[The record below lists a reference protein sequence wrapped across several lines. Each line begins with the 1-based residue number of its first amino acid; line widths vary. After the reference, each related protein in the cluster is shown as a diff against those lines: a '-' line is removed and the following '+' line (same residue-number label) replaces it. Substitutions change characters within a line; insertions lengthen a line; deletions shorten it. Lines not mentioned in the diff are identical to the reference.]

1 MKPDKPRAGGVWGES
16 SDPSYTS
23 AGVLGTL
30 YKNLQWAEPHQA
42 ESLPAFL
49 PRDAMYKRGLCR
61 RSVYVGLGD
70 CLSRLRVVSKQLKIW
85 P

>member
-1 MKPDKPRAGGVWGES
+1 VFGERAAIHL
-16 SDPSYTS
+16 THQL
-23 AGVLGTL
+23 GVLGTL

-49 PRDAMYKRGLCR
+49 PRDAMYKRGLCHR
-61 RSVYVGLGD
+61 AVYVGLGD
-70 CLSRLRVVSKQLKIW
+70 CLSRLRIVSKQ